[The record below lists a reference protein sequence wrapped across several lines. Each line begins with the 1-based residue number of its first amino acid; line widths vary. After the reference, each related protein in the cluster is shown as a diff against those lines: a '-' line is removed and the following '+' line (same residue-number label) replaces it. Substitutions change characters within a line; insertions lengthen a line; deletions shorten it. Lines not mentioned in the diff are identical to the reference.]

1 MHVATL
7 VLEAKGRPRYVVAY
21 DSAALAGDVKLP
33 ARDDAT
39 SNVISK
45 LANRLA
51 HQGTPFEK
59 PLSEAEQI
67 LIAKYAGLLR

>member
-1 MHVATL
+1 MDVHDIINRLHTAATA
-7 VLEAKGRPRYVVAY
+7 AK
-21 DSAALAGDVKLP
+21 
-33 ARDDAT
+33 DDAT

-51 HQGTPFEK
+51 HQSYPFEK

-67 LIAKYAGLLR
+67 LIAKYAGL

>member
-1 MHVATL
+1 MRMNT
-7 VLEAKGRPRYVVAY
+7 Y
-21 DSAALAGDVKLP
+21 DVIDRLHAASAA

-39 SNVISK
+39 SNVIAK

-51 HQGTPFEK
+51 HQGFPFEK

-67 LIAKYAGLLR
+67 LIAKYAGL

>member
-1 MHVATL
+1 MQLTAHDVIERLHA
-7 VLEAKGRPRYVVAY
+7 A
-21 DSAALAGDVKLP
+21 SAS

-39 SNVISK
+39 SNVIAK

-51 HQGTPFEK
+51 HQGFPFER

-67 LIAKYAGLLR
+67 LIAKYAGLQQ

>member
-1 MHVATL
+1 MDVHDIINQLHA
-7 VLEAKGRPRYVVAY
+7 A
-21 DSAALAGDVKLP
+21 SAA

-51 HQGTPFEK
+51 HQGFPFEK

-67 LIAKYAGLLR
+67 LIAKYAGLQ

>member
-1 MHVATL
+1 MQV
-7 VLEAKGRPRYVVAY
+7 
-21 DSAALAGDVKLP
+21 SAHDVIERLHAAAAA

-51 HQGTPFEK
+51 HQGSLFER

-67 LIAKYAGLLR
+67 LIAKYAGLRQ

>member
-1 MHVATL
+1 M
-7 VLEAKGRPRYVVAY
+7 RMNAY
-21 DSAALAGDVKLP
+21 DVIDRLHAASAT

-39 SNVISK
+39 SNVIAK

-51 HQGTPFEK
+51 HQGFPFEK

-67 LIAKYAGLLR
+67 LIAKYAGL